1 VCETAKIGVYD
12 LGRRGVLKSND
23 FDFTGCRV
31 LITGAAGGIG
41 SAMAAAF
48 AAQGGEV
55 ILADIETDS
64 LAEQADALGN
74 GATFLQYDQSDGAS
88 IAALAA
94 AAGPVDVL
102 CNNAGMMQAGS
113 FLEQS
118 PDIIARMIAVDL
130 TGPLLVARHI
140 GEGMVA
146 RGRGVIVN
154 TASQLAFHGA
164 AYRTAYA
171 TAKAGIVQFTK
182 SAAAEWAPHGVR
194 VVALAPGRTLTAMN
208 APLLATE
215 EQRAEGL
222 KHIPAGR
229 YGSREEMAN
238 LALFLASDAAS
249 YVVGETL
256 IADGGYV
263 LL

>member
-1 VCETAKIGVYD
+1 MIESQD
-12 LGRRGVLKSND
+12 L
-23 FDFTGCRV
+23 DFTGRRV

-48 AAQGGEV
+48 AAHGGELV
-55 ILADIETDS
+55 LADRDTKALEK
-64 LAEQADALGN
+64 QAREFGGTA
-74 GATFLQYDQSDGAS
+74 AVHQYDQGDAAS

-94 AAGPVDVL
+94 AVGPVDVL
-102 CNNAGMMQAGS
+102 CNNAGIIAAGP
-113 FLEQS
+113 FVEQS
-118 PDIIARMIAVDL
+118 PEIIQNIITVNL
-130 TGPLLVARHI
+130 TGPMLLARHV
-140 GEGMVA
+140 GEGMVG

-164 AYRTAYA
+164 ATRAAYA
-171 TAKAGIVQFTK
+171 AAKAGLVQFTK

-194 VVALAPGRTLTAMN
+194 VVALAPGRTLTPMTA
-208 APLLATE
+208 AFLSTE
-215 EQRAEGL
+215 EQRREGL

-229 YGSREEMAN
+229 YGSREEMAK

-256 IADGGYV
+256 VADGGYV

>member
-1 VCETAKIGVYD
+1 MIESKD
-12 LGRRGVLKSND
+12 L
-23 FDFTGCRV
+23 DFTGRRV
-31 LITGAAGGIG
+31 LVTGAAGGIG

-48 AAQGGEV
+48 SAHGGEL
-55 ILADIETDS
+55 ILADFDGEAIE
-64 LAEQADALGN
+64 EQSGEF
-74 GATFLQYDQSDGAS
+74 GSGTVFHQYDQGDAAS

-102 CNNAGMMQAGS
+102 CNNAGMIEAGP

-118 PDIIARMIAVDL
+118 PEIIQRIIAINL
-130 TGPLLVARHI
+130 TGPVSMARHI

-154 TASQLAFHGA
+154 TASQLAFHGSATRAVYA
-164 AYRTAYA
+164 A
-171 TAKAGIVQFTK
+171 AKAGLVQFTK
-182 SAAAEWAPHGVR
+182 SAASEWAPFGVR
-194 VVALAPGRTLTAMN
+194 VVALAPGRTLTPMTVPFLN
-208 APLLATE
+208 TE
-215 EQRAEGL
+215 EQRQEGL

-229 YGSREEMAN
+229 YGSREEMAK

>member
-1 VCETAKIGVYD
+1 MINSQD
-12 LGRRGVLKSND
+12 LEFTGRRVL
-23 FDFTGCRV
+23 V
-31 LITGAAGGIG
+31 TGAAGGIG

-48 AAQGGEV
+48 AAHGGDL
-55 ILADIETDS
+55 ILADVDGE
-64 LAEQADALGN
+64 AVEKQAKELGR
-74 GATFLQYDQSDGAS
+74 GATFQQYDQGDAAS
-88 IAALAA
+88 IMALAA
-94 AAGPVDVL
+94 AVGPIDVL
-102 CNNAGMMQAGS
+102 CNNAGMNQAGP

-118 PDIIARMIAVDL
+118 PEIIQRIIAIDL
-130 TGPLLVARHI
+130 TGPLLIARQV

-154 TASQLAFHGA
+154 TASQLAFHGSATRA
-164 AYRTAYA
+164 AYAA
-171 TAKAGIVQFTK
+171 AKAGLVQFTK

-194 VVALAPGRTLTAMN
+194 VVALAPGRTLTPMT
-208 APLLATE
+208 APLLSTE
-215 EQRAEGL
+215 EQRREGL
-222 KHIPAGR
+222 KAIPAGR
-229 YGSREEMAN
+229 YGSAEEMAK

>member
-1 VCETAKIGVYD
+1 MIESQD
-12 LGRRGVLKSND
+12 L
-23 FDFTGCRV
+23 DFTGRRV
-31 LITGAAGGIG
+31 LVTGAAGGIG

-48 AAQGGEV
+48 AAHGGELV
-55 ILADIETDS
+55 LADFDAAAGEK
-64 LAEQADALGN
+64 LARELG
-74 GATFLQYDQSDGAS
+74 AAFHQYDQGDAAS

-94 AAGPVDVL
+94 AVGPVDVL
-102 CNNAGMMQAGS
+102 CNNAGIIHAGP

-118 PDIIARMIAVDL
+118 PDIIQRIIAVNL
-130 TGPLLVARHI
+130 TGPMLLARHI
-140 GEGMVA
+140 GEGMAA

-154 TASQLAFHGA
+154 TASQLAFHGSATRA
-164 AYRTAYA
+164 AYAA
-171 TAKAGIVQFTK
+171 AKAGLVQFTK
-182 SAAAEWAPHGVR
+182 SAAAEWAPLGVR
-194 VVALAPGRTLTAMN
+194 VVALAPGRTLTPMTV
-208 APLLATE
+208 PFLATE
-215 EQRAEGL
+215 AQRREGL

>member
-1 VCETAKIGVYD
+1 MIERKD
-12 LGRRGVLKSND
+12 L
-23 FDFTGCRV
+23 DFTGRRV
-31 LITGAAGGIG
+31 LVTGAAGGIG

-48 AAQGGEV
+48 AAHGAGL
-55 ILADIETDS
+55 ILADIDGE
-64 LAEQADALGN
+64 AIERQAGELGN
-74 GATFLQYDQSDGAS
+74 GAVYQQYDQGEAAS

-94 AAGPVDVL
+94 AVGPVDVL
-102 CNNAGMMQAGS
+102 CNNAGMIQAGP

-118 PDIIARMIAVDL
+118 PETIQKIIAIDL

-146 RGRGVIVN
+146 RGSGVIVN
-154 TASQLAFHGA
+154 TASQLAFHGSATRA
-164 AYRTAYA
+164 AYAA
-171 TAKAGIVQFTK
+171 AKAGLVQFTK

-194 VVALAPGRTLTAMN
+194 VVALAPGRTLTPMT
-208 APLLATE
+208 APFLNTE
-215 EQRAEGL
+215 AQRLDGL

-229 YGSREEMAN
+229 YGSAEEMAN

>member
-1 VCETAKIGVYD
+1 MIESQD
-12 LGRRGVLKSND
+12 L
-23 FDFTGCRV
+23 DFTGRRV
-31 LITGAAGGIG
+31 LVTGAAGGIG

-48 AAQGGEV
+48 AAHGGKL
-55 ILADIETDS
+55 ILADIEAAAVEK
-64 LAEQADALGN
+64 LARELGG
-74 GATFLQYDQSDGAS
+74 GASFHQYDQSDAAS

-94 AAGPVDVL
+94 AVGPVDVL
-102 CNNAGMMQAGS
+102 CNNAGMIQAGP

-118 PDIIARMIAVDL
+118 PEIIQKIIAIDL
-130 TGPLLVARHI
+130 TGPMLLARHI

-164 AYRTAYA
+164 ATRAAYA
-171 TAKAGIVQFTK
+171 AAKAGLVQFTK

-194 VVALAPGRTLTAMN
+194 VVALAPGRTLTPMTT
-208 APLLATE
+208 PFLATE
-215 EQRAEGL
+215 EQRREGL

-229 YGSREEMAN
+229 YGSREEMAK

>member
-1 VCETAKIGVYD
+1 MIESRD
-12 LGRRGVLKSND
+12 LDFAGRRVL
-23 FDFTGCRV
+23 V
-31 LITGAAGGIG
+31 TGAGGGIG
-41 SAMAAAF
+41 SAMATAF
-48 AAQGGEV
+48 AAHGGEL
-55 ILADIETDS
+55 ILADID
-64 LAEQADALGN
+64 AEAAEKQARLLGGSTEFHRYDQADA
-74 GATFLQYDQSDGAS
+74 AS

-94 AAGPVDVL
+94 AVGRVDVL
-102 CNNAGMMQAGS
+102 CNNAGMIEAGP

-118 PDIIARMIAVDL
+118 PETIQKIIAVNL
-130 TGPLLVARHI
+130 TGPILLARHI

-164 AYRTAYA
+164 ATRAAYA
-171 TAKAGIVQFTK
+171 AAKAGLVQFTR

-194 VVALAPGRTLTAMN
+194 VAALAPGRTLTPMTE
-208 APLLATE
+208 PFLATE
-215 EQRAEGL
+215 DQRREGL

-229 YGSREEMAN
+229 YGSREEMAK
-238 LALFLASDAAS
+238 LALFLASDAGS

-256 IADGGYV
+256 VADGGYV